1 MILSRGHFQHLAVGV
16 AALLSLQHPANA
28 QGYPQRPVTIVVP
41 FAAGSSPDAVARV
54 LSPRLSELLG
64 QQIVIENLGGA
75 GGMIGAARI
84 AKAPPDGYHLLFGG
98 AGPNAVSQ
106 ILSKKPQFDSRTD
119 FAPVALIAEAPLVL
133 VARKDLPA
141 DTLQQ
146 FLDYVKTN
154 GHSARY
160 GSAGAIN
167 RLSCAMLTAGLGVRV
182 THVPYRGGAQAT
194 QDLIVGR
201 IDYTCPLA
209 AVAVPQIRSGRAK
222 AIAVL
227 SKHRLPM
234 LPNLATAHE
243 QGLLNF
249 DSSSWFAFF
258 LPKGTPPDVVRKV
271 HDATIATINTAGVQ
285 EQLARMGAFVVA
297 PERRSPEY
305 IKTFVESEI
314 AKWTAPARAIGL

>member
-1 MILSRGHFQHLAVGV
+1 MIFSRGYFSQLAIGI
-16 AALLSLQHPANA
+16 AAMLSLPYFANA
-28 QGYPQRPVTIVVP
+28 QGYPERPVTMVVP

-64 QQIVIENLGGA
+64 QQIVVENVGGA

-84 AKAPPDGYHLLFGG
+84 AKAPPDGYHLLLGG

-106 ILSKKPQFDSRTD
+106 ILSKNPQFDSRTD

-133 VARKDLPA
+133 VVRKDLPA

-146 FLDYVKTN
+146 LLAYVKKDERN
-154 GHSARY
+154 VKY

-194 QDLIVGR
+194 QDLIAGR

-209 AVAVPQIRSGRAK
+209 AVATPQIRSGRAK

-227 SKHRLPM
+227 SKHRLPL
-234 LPNLATAHE
+234 LPDLATAHE
-243 QGLLNF
+243 QGLVNF
-249 DSSSWFAFF
+249 DASSWFAFF
-258 LPKGTPPDVVRKV
+258 LPKGTPSAIVRKL
-271 HDATIATINTAGVQ
+271 HDATIASINTASVK
-285 EQLARMGAFVVA
+285 EQLARIGVFVVA

-305 IKTFVESEI
+305 LKTFVESEI
-314 AKWTAPARAIGL
+314 AKWSAPARALGL